1 MRRPLLILLLFWLP
15 LQFAWGAAASFCQ
28 HEEGQGIN
36 HFGHHTHKHQ
46 GKVMPASGEP
56 TPDKKGSLA
65 GEDFDCRYCHIS
77 CAQPLASEMSSRLD
91 IEASQHLAGTYTAG
105 HSPHVPDL
113 IERPKWTLA
122 A

>member
-1 MRRPLLILLLFWLP
+1 MRRSLLILLLLWLP

-28 HEEGQGIN
+28 HEEGQGIS

-46 GKVMPASGEP
+46 GKSTSASGES
-56 TPDKKGSLA
+56 TPDKKQTLA
-65 GEDFDCRYCHIS
+65 GEDFDCDYCHMG
-77 CAQPLASEMSSRLD
+77 CAQPLAAEVSAHCD
-91 IEASQHLAGTYTAG
+91 IGGSQHLASVAIQG
-105 HSPHVPDL
+105 HSPHVRNL

>member
-15 LQFAWGAAASFCQ
+15 LQFAWGAAASFCP
-28 HEEGQGIN
+28 HEEGQGIS

-46 GKVMPASGEP
+46 GKSIPTSGES
-56 TPDKKGSLA
+56 TPDKKGTLA
-65 GEDFDCRYCHIS
+65 GEDFDCDYCHMG
-77 CAQPLASEMSSRLD
+77 CAQPLASEASSRCD
-91 IEASQHLAGTYTAG
+91 TEASQHLAGTSTEG